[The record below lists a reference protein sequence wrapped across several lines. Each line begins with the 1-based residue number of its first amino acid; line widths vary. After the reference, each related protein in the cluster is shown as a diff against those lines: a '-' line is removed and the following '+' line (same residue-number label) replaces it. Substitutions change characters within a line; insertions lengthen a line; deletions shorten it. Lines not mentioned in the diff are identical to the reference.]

1 MMGGV
6 GVTES
11 WLQARGLVGVRIQQD
26 EAFLIKRKYLCLC
39 AMAVGTQDNPENSLF
54 KVQILKANTHF

>member
-1 MMGGV
+1 MEWGLLKAGCRPGGE
-6 GVTES
+6 GWS
-11 WLQARGLVGVRIQQD
+11 GVRIQRD